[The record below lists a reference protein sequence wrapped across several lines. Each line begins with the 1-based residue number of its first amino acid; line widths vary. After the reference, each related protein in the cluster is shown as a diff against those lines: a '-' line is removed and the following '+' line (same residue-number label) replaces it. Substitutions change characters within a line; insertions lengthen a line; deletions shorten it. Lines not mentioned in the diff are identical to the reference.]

1 MCRNNTVNRDN
12 RKNCANILSK
22 EVDILSDVKMELYHG
37 SGDIVEFPEIRKTR
51 YTKDFSWG
59 FYCTQSYE
67 QAHRWA
73 ERRHT
78 HGVVNV
84 YIYHENPEL
93 RIKKF
98 PKMTDEWLDFIAECR
113 SGKIHDYD
121 IVEGP
126 MADDTIWN
134 FVNDFLNGNI
144 SRSVFWEYA
153 KFKHPTHQISFHS
166 IKALACL
173 EFERSEEIH
182 EQEL

>member
-1 MCRNNTVNRDN
+1 M
-12 RKNCANILSK
+12 
-22 EVDILSDVKMELYHG
+22 SDVKMELYHG

-126 MADDTIWN
+126 MADDQIWDY
-134 FVNDFLNGNI
+134 VEDYTADKI
-144 SRSVFWEYA
+144 SKEAFWA
-153 KFKHPTHQISFHS
+153 LVKFKYPTHQIVFCTEEALQTLHYEGS
-166 IKALACL
+166 ITL
-173 EFERSEEIH
+173 
-182 EQEL
+182 